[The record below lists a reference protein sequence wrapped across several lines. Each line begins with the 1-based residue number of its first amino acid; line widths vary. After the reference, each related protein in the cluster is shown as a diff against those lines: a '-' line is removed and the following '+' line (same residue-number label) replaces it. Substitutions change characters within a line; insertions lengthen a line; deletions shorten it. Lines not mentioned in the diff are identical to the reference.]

1 MQQVYAKRKQKKA
14 ALIPHDIDPLRQFEQ
29 FRQFGDVVCNASL
42 LVHGEHVD
50 RTLGSDFATMVDVGK
65 RLTVRILHFA
75 AARDLFNR
83 PRWRKAS
90 LRHGIN
96 YVRCK
101 LRPPISG

>member
-1 MQQVYAKRKQKKA
+1 
-14 ALIPHDIDPLRQFEQ
+14 
-29 FRQFGDVVCNASL
+29 
-42 LVHGEHVD
+42 
-50 RTLGSDFATMVDVGK
+50 
-65 RLTVRILHFA
+65 
-75 AARDLFNR
+75 LFNR